1 MQTTARSR
9 IGRARHFNAGD
20 RITAPPIQ
28 VPSTD
33 FTVAAWFR
41 WTTNPSPYYGG
52 IQGGGGSWEL
62 RVMADGHFGATLYQS
77 IGPDVFTEI
86 RSPLA
91 YNDGTWHHVAAVLRS
106 GLVRIYVD
114 GVLVAQ
120 DTTNPITSVR
130 TSTLTEIGHVAS
142 NFVGDIDEVF
152 VFSRALSDAEIAAL
166 VFGSTSS
173 AQYFVGTLSSGA
185 SGKFAEL
192 SCSLTH
198 AAALTTVM
206 TVAALEGTKAIPV
219 KDSGHLIPGSPA
231 FSLSVAVWYI
241 VYIVYM
247 ASFRTHEAGSRGPT
261 ERIPSTPEANRQHRS
276 DSGCT
281 PGRGRF
287 SRSGGVDR
295 ADEKSNGCENYR
307 GLPRS
312 TIQRGWRRVT
322 KPILGEGRRGAG
334 SRTTRFARKAE
345 VPGRDSGI
353 RRL

>member
-1 MQTTARSR
+1 MLVAQDTTNPITSVRVSTQTIIGRVASDFAGDLDEVFVFSR
-9 IGRARHFNAGD
+9 ALTDAEIAALAPPPPATSPVLRYDMETLVPDGRMKDLSGHANHGTITGATDIAGKIGRARHFNAGD

-142 NFVGDIDEVF
+142 NFAGDIDEVF
-152 VFSRALSDAEIAAL
+152 AFSRALTDAEIAAL
-166 VFGSTSS
+166 VSGSTSS
-173 AQYFVGTLSSGA
+173 VQFFKATLSSSA
-185 SGKFAEL
+185 SGKFADL
-192 SCSLTH
+192 SCSPTH
-198 AAALTTVM
+198 AAFKAVTA
-206 TVAALEGTKAIPV
+206 VAALERTYAMTPKA
-219 KDSGHLIPGSPA
+219 
-231 FSLSVAVWYI
+231 
-241 VYIVYM
+241 
-247 ASFRTHEAGSRGPT
+247 
-261 ERIPSTPEANRQHRS
+261 S
-276 DSGCT
+276 DH
-281 PGRGRF
+281 P
-287 SRSGGVDR
+287 
-295 ADEKSNGCENYR
+295 
-307 GLPRS
+307 
-312 TIQRGWRRVT
+312 
-322 KPILGEGRRGAG
+322 
-334 SRTTRFARKAE
+334 
-345 VPGRDSGI
+345 
-353 RRL
+353 